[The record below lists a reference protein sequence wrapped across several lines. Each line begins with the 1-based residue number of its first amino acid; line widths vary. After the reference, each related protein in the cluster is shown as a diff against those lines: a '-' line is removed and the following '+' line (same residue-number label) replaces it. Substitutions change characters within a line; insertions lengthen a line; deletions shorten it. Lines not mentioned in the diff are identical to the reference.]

1 MARRE
6 PADGS
11 LDRVLRE
18 VTATRYV
25 TPLRE
30 GGSLPAIV
38 EADDL
43 GMYVVKFRGAG
54 QGRKALIAEIVAGE
68 LGRTLGLPVPE
79 LVTVQLD
86 EAIAK
91 GEPDQEIQELLLAS
105 VGRNLGLDY
114 LPGSLGFDPL
124 AFPVE
129 PEQAGRVLW
138 FDALIGNVD
147 RSWRNP
153 NLLRWHGR
161 LYLIDHGAALIFQH
175 NWPAAAASARRATK
189 LADHV
194 LMPFRPDLAAADAQL
209 TPLVTPEAVGAALAL
224 VPDEWLEDEPGFATP
239 DDVRAAFLTWFDAR
253 MQQPHT
259 WLPEVPK

>member
-1 MARRE
+1 MLRR
-6 PADGS
+6 
-11 LDRVLRE
+11 

-25 TPLRE
+25 TPLKE

-79 LVTVQLD
+79 IVTVELS
-86 EAIAK
+86 EAIGK
-91 GEPDQEIQELLLAS
+91 GEPDPEIQELLLRS
-105 VGRNLGLDY
+105 VGGNLGLDY
-114 LPGSLGFDPL
+114 LPGSLNYDPL
-124 AFPVE
+124 AFPVDSAF
-129 PEQAGRVLW
+129 AGRVAW

-153 NLLRWHGR
+153 NLMRWHGEI
-161 LYLIDHGAALIFQH
+161 YLIDHGASLIFQH
-175 NWPAAAASARRATK
+175 NWPRDTAAIERSARRPAQ

-194 LMPFRPDLAAADAQL
+194 FARFEPDVKSADAQL
-209 TPLVTPEAVGAALAL
+209 APLVTPEAVDAATAL
-224 VPDEWLEDEPGFATP
+224 VPDEWLTDEPGFDSP
-239 DDVRAAFLTWFDAR
+239 DEVRKAFAAWFAGRLRAPRAD
-253 MQQPHT
+253 
-259 WLPEVPK
+259 WLPELGR

>member
-1 MARRE
+1 M
-6 PADGS
+6 
-11 LDRVLRE
+11 LRE
-18 VTATRYV
+18 VVTTRYV

-54 QGRKALIAEIVAGE
+54 QGHKALIAELVSGE
-68 LGRTLGLPVPE
+68 LGRGLGLAVPE

-105 VGRNLGLDY
+105 VGRNLGMDY
-114 LPGSLGFDPL
+114 LPGSLGFDPV
-124 AFPVE
+124 AFPVDS
-129 PEQAGRVLW
+129 EQAGRIVW

-161 LYLIDHGAALIFQH
+161 LYLIDHGATLIFQH
-175 NWPAAAASARRATK
+175 NWPRDAGALEKSARKAVN
-189 LADHV
+189 LEDHV
-194 LMPFRPDLAAADAQL
+194 LARFAPDLRAADAQL
-209 TPLVTPEAVGAALAL
+209 APMVTSEAVDAATAL
-224 VPDEWLEDEPGFATP
+224 IPDEWLVGEPGFDSP
-239 DDVRAAFLTWFDAR
+239 DDVRRAFRDWFAARVRAPRSD
-253 MQQPHT
+253 
-259 WLPEVPK
+259 WLPELAR

>member
-1 MARRE
+1 M
-6 PADGS
+6 
-11 LDRVLRE
+11 LRE
-18 VTATRYV
+18 VTTTRYV

-54 QGRKALIAEIVAGE
+54 QGRKALIAEIVSGE
-68 LGRTLGLPVPE
+68 LGRALGLAVPE
-79 LVTVQLD
+79 IVTVQLD
-86 EAIAK
+86 ELIAK

-129 PEQAGRVLW
+129 PELAGRIVW
-138 FDALIGNVD
+138 FDALVGNVD

-161 LYLIDHGAALIFQH
+161 LYLIDHGATLIFQH
-175 NWPAAAASARRATK
+175 NWPTAAGSARRVPK
-189 LADHV
+189 LDDHV
-194 LMPFRPDLAAADAQL
+194 LMPFHPDLAAADAAL
-209 TPLVTPEAVGAALAL
+209 APKVTAEAVAGALAL
-224 VPDEWLEDEPGFATP
+224 VPDEWLEGEPGFATP
-239 DDVRAAFLTWFDAR
+239 DDVRAAFLAWFEAR
-253 MQQPHT
+253 MQAPRV
-259 WLPEVPK
+259 WLPEVAR

>member
-1 MARRE
+1 
-6 PADGS
+6 
-11 LDRVLRE
+11 VLRE
-18 VTATRYV
+18 VTTTRYV

-54 QGRKALIAEIVAGE
+54 QGRKALIAEIVSGE
-68 LGRTLGLPVPE
+68 LGRRLGLAVPE

-124 AFPVE
+124 AFEVD
-129 PEQAGRVLW
+129 PELAGRIVW

-161 LYLIDHGAALIFQH
+161 LYLIDHGATLIFQH
-175 NWPAAAASARRATK
+175 NWPAAAGSARRATK
-189 LADHV
+189 LDDHV
-194 LMPFRPDLAAADAQL
+194 LMPFHPDVAAADAAL
-209 TPLVTPEAVGAALAL
+209 TPLVTAETVAAALAL
-224 VPDEWLEDEPGFATP
+224 VPDEWLDGEPGFATP
-239 DDVRAAFLTWFDAR
+239 NDVRAAFAEWFEAR
-253 MQQPHT
+253 MQTPHV
-259 WLPEVPK
+259 WLPEVSR

>member
-1 MARRE
+1 MAR
-6 PADGS
+6 PGPGDGS

-68 LGRTLGLPVPE
+68 LGRALGLPVPE

-129 PEQAGRVLW
+129 PEPAGRVLW

-194 LMPFRPDLAAADAQL
+194 LMPFHPNLAAADAEL
-209 TPLVTPEAVGAALAL
+209 SPLVTPDAVGAALAL

-253 MQQPHT
+253 MQQPHS